1 MLKIAI
7 IGSRDFTD
15 YEYLKKTMDKEIDNR
30 TFVDYFVSGGA
41 KGADTLAARYAEEIG
56 RPIMVFKPDYKK
68 FGRGAPFVRNSQI
81 IEYCDEV
88 YAFWDG
94 KSNGTRD
101 ALNKAEKLGKPIHVI
116 RFDLENKTE

>member
-7 IGSRDFTD
+7 IGSREFTD
-15 YEYLKKTMDKEIDNR
+15 YEFLKEVMDKEIDNR
-30 TFVDYFVSGGA
+30 SFVACFVSGGA
-41 KGADTLAARYAEEIG
+41 KGADTLGARYAEEIG
-56 RPIMVFKPDYKK
+56 RPIVVFKPDYKTY
-68 FGRGAPFVRNSQI
+68 GRAAPFVRNTQI

-101 ALNKAEKLGKPIHVI
+101 ALNKAEKLGKTIYII
-116 RFDLENKTE
+116 RYDLETKSK